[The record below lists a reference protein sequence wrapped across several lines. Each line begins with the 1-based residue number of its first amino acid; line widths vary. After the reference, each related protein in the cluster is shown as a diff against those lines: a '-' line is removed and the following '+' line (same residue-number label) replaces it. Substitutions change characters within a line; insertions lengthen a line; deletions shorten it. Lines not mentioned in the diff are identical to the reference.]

1 MKWCTNCGAQL
12 KDEEKYCSK
21 CGAKQDADSIS
32 ENVEKK
38 ETGKKS
44 TKKGRLIFILIL
56 IIMGIILLVC
66 LTFFQKKKLK
76 AEERENLTK
85 FIKTAEWPF
94 DTESDNKY
102 STYTMRKNKDVI
114 VFDAIKNKNKDS
126 FIDGFASDDKGNEYI
141 MCSSIDGEDTHAVF
155 QAS

>member
-56 IIMGIILLVC
+56 IIMGDHSSC
-66 LTFFQKKKLK
+66 MSDFFSK
-76 AEERENLTK
+76 EE
-85 FIKTAEWPF
+85 IK
-94 DTESDNKY
+94 S
-102 STYTMRKNKDVI
+102 
-114 VFDAIKNKNKDS
+114 
-126 FIDGFASDDKGNEYI
+126 
-141 MCSSIDGEDTHAVF
+141 
-155 QAS
+155 